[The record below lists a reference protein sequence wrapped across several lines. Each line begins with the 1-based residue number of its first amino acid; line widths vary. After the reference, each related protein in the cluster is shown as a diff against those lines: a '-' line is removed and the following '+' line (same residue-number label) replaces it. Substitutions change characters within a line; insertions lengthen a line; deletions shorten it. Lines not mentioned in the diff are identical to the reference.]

1 MNPILTK
8 SSRLFLISKT
18 AFYIFYYFYYQA
30 DHLTEGIS
38 FYVIKDA
45 VFQFLN
51 QTFVMHAMN
60 TLIITYCLINT
71 FDDLCLNRIS
81 SLPLDNFFG
90 QMRILCRDFDSFEN
104 FLRGS
109 VKAYMNINLMNNFNY
124 TPSIKK
130 RINSAGIKITKD
142 SGDMNFY
149 ELNCLSENAALRC
162 FLLANMNVEDIYKI
176 QPDLTSFDNFISHL
190 YVIGS
195 RKTQCP
201 IHLNRPKI
209 SLGMSIKARC
219 SCAYYENKLQQGFI

>member
-1 MNPILTK
+1 MKPILTK

-18 AFYIFYYFYYQA
+18 TFYIFYYFYYQA
-30 DHLTEGIS
+30 DHLTEGIP

-45 VFQFLN
+45 EFLFRN

-60 TLIITYCLINT
+60 SLVITYCLINT

-81 SLPLDNFFG
+81 SHPLENFFG

-104 FLRGS
+104 FLRCS

-124 TPSIKK
+124 NPSIKK
-130 RINSAGIKITKD
+130 RINAAGIKITKD

-149 ELNCLSENAALRC
+149 ELNCLSEKAALRC

-176 QPDLTSFDNFISHL
+176 QPDLTSMPDSFKSTKDLIRN
-190 YVIGS
+190 V
-195 RKTQCP
+195 
-201 IHLNRPKI
+201 N
-209 SLGMSIKARC
+209 
-219 SCAYYENKLQQGFI
+219 